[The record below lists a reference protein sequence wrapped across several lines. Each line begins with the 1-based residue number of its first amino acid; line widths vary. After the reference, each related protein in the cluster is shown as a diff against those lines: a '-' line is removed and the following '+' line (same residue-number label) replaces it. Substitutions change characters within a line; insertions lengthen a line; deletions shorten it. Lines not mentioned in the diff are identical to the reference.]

1 MTWGSEHGEKECG
14 ESDNHID
21 FIELLLLVEGSLPIM
36 DPISMNFK
44 TSVLLEKIIGRIRRG
59 VRIFQVPRT

>member
-21 FIELLLLVEGSLPIM
+21 LIELLLLVEGSLPIM